1 MGGEP
6 SVDLRKKKCTTTA
19 WAAIVHFTLFNQ
31 DLVTRGEVAGII
43 HSLGA
48 IVKDLAKVALECE
61 ACGGHIQLIPLQ
73 VIRFGIVIP
82 FTGNGKSNTPSGAA
96 ESNILQIDIK
106 ILFQIQCWQVRAAP
120 TAFYA
125 GVANVVAAMI
135 APVATETNA

>member
-1 MGGEP
+1 M
-6 SVDLRKKKCTTTA
+6 
-19 WAAIVHFTLFNQ
+19 
-31 DLVTRGEVAGII
+31 TRGEVAGII

-106 ILFQIQCWQVRAAP
+106 IVFQIQCWQVRAAP